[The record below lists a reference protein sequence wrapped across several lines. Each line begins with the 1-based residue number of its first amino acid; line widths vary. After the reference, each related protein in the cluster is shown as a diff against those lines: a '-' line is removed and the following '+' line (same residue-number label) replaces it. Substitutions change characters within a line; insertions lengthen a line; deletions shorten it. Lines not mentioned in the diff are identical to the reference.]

1 MHRPDEP
8 SGRAH
13 ARRLR
18 AALLGL
24 AILGCVLALSGTTAA
39 AGSGTAP
46 LAPVISPDNDPGAL
60 RFLAPGNETLLM
72 SHSLTVVLR
81 AKRGVSA
88 ISLGLDGRRTIRL
101 QRSAGGRLTGRVSRL
116 GVGSHVLVARGR
128 LANGRS
134 TLAAAAFV
142 VGRRTGSL
150 LRVTAPRSVSGARP
164 VTVELHLRGEV
175 QTIDASLNGR
185 SVDSSL
191 VTVRAA
197 RRTLQ
202 LGLSQGLHR
211 GVNLLRV
218 TAYRSDGAYG
228 TETRRIVM
236 SRTRPLAGAGP
247 DLRAVGSGRLTLH
260 GAASAV
266 RRGAK
271 LVVSWRIVSRPRGS
285 RARLLRA
292 HSLRP
297 RLIFDIHGRYVVRET
312 VRERGGRGAHAAGAF
327 SSSDDADVNV
337 VLDSPM
343 IPIDTMA
350 NAANG
355 ANDLSIQGQTEADPS
370 ENGSAHLVVFNRQTL
385 QVIDNASYC
394 VSTACSQSG
403 TLQEYLASLGSN
415 DLVVL
420 SVPPDSFALPIEG
433 SDAEQLFNQVINE
446 IGGTSL
452 PQYNLQ
458 QPYSTAA
465 GFSIIGIPG
474 IPVGQAYENFGLGS
488 TDTSS
493 PAGDLAGEL
502 ELDSACSVA
511 STDECGY
518 KFVPRDY
525 VPFSTAAPSAA
536 SASIT
541 VGSQPPI
548 LVTDASGPG
557 FLVAVYDAGTLAPV
571 THGFFA
577 VDPAGVPSAQAI
589 GQMSSFLGS
598 YSDDPGKV
606 VIIQSFG
613 DPTPGSET
621 AARTAWGQLSTDI
634 ESLHGNRDVFNTLN
648 GTGNYALVGG
658 NGADVPTAEVSQSEL
673 HNANLPL
680 GPGSLEGILGR
691 DNDYRF
697 HALLADPAS
706 GSDFRMLP
714 IAYQPS
720 TPWPDSSGDDQLA
733 ADYIAT
739 QLGGTLDEPWTT
751 VAQLRTA
758 YWNSDDIDWETVA
771 QDTAQTQQGS
781 SQCQIEYPRTPPA
794 SWASSSDGGPSMSEF
809 DSVCVNLAAELNEVN
824 KVIDL
829 FGQPGKASTGDL
841 PGAFSNPTSTAVIE
855 SDLNTQATSIND
867 ALNPPDVDT
876 QVDSGGLAYGALE
889 LTAELTGEALAPELG
904 LAMAGLEITN
914 ALSDNGTGA
923 TGQVVQT
930 AANSAAST
938 VAGNIAT
945 SGATLNLLGEVLV
958 SDPAKLAAAA
968 SDYGEVWDPNSSPG
982 LIGSAVLDA
991 AIQTDYTTI
1000 LGAVYSGYTYFQS
1013 GTTNAAN
1020 FQCYGDGLNG
1030 ADINLFD
1037 GEGPDGQM
1045 QWLADWDSSGNPIDL
1060 TFALTHTVPLGGE
1073 SGMAHSNTDAP
1084 PESVMAKVFA
1094 PFGSGGAGF
1103 LQPQFFED
1111 AMPHTQV
1118 YCSPHHDTG
1127 LGYTVQVGP
1136 TSPPGGMTY
1145 PLFPPYPN
1153 PPDGS

>member
-13 ARRLR
+13 ARRLG

-24 AILGCVLALSGTTAA
+24 AILGGVLALSGTAAA

-46 LAPVISPDNDPGAL
+46 LAPVIAPDNDPGAL
-60 RFLAPGNETLLM
+60 RFLTPGNETLLT

-150 LRVTAPRSVSGARP
+150 LRVTAPRRVSGARP
-164 VTVELHLRGEV
+164 VTAELHLRGEV
-175 QTIDASLNGR
+175 QTIDASLNGK
-185 SVDSSL
+185 SADSSL

-228 TETRRIVM
+228 TETRQIVV
-236 SRTRPLAGAGP
+236 SRVRPLAGAGP
-247 DLRAVGSGRLTLH
+247 DLRAVGPGRVTLH

-271 LVVSWRIVSRPRGS
+271 LVVSWRIVNRPRGS

-297 RLIFDIHGRYVVRET
+297 QLIFDVHGRYVVRET
-312 VRERGGRGAHAAGAF
+312 VRERGGRGAHAAGALT
-327 SSSDDADVNV
+327 SSDDADVNV

-343 IPIDTMA
+343 IPIDTMV
-350 NAANG
+350 NTANG

-370 ENGSAHLVVFNRQTL
+370 ENGSAHLVVFNRLTL
-385 QVIDNASYC
+385 QVIGNASYC
-394 VSTACSQSG
+394 VSTACTQSG
-403 TLQEYLASLGSN
+403 ILQEYLASLSSN

-420 SVPPDSFALPIEG
+420 SVPPDNSALPIEG
-433 SDAEQLFNQVINE
+433 STAEEEFNQAINE

-452 PQYNLQ
+452 PQYNPQ

-488 TDTSS
+488 TDPSS
-493 PAGDLAGEL
+493 PAGDIAGEL

-511 STDECGY
+511 STDQCAY

-525 VPFSTAAPSAA
+525 VPFSTSAPTTA

-541 VGSQPPI
+541 VGSQPPVLI
-548 LVTDASGPG
+548 TDASGPG

-571 THGFFA
+571 NHGSFA
-577 VDPAGVPSAQAI
+577 VDPGGVPSAQAI
-589 GQMSSFLGS
+589 GQMSSFLGA
-598 YSDDPGKV
+598 YSSDPGKL

-613 DPTPGSET
+613 DPTPGS
-621 AARTAWGQLSTDI
+621 AAPARIAWGQLSNEI

-658 NGADVPTAEVSQSEL
+658 NGADVPTAEVSQTEL
-673 HNANLPL
+673 YGAGMPA
-680 GPGSLEGILGR
+680 GPGTLEGVLGR

-697 HALLADPAS
+697 HALLADPAP
-706 GSDFRMLP
+706 GTDAGTDLLP

-720 TPWPDSSGDDQLA
+720 TPWPDSSGDDELA

-739 QLGGTLDEPWTT
+739 QLGGTLAQGWTS
-751 VAQLRTA
+751 VAQMRTA
-758 YWNSDDIDWETVA
+758 YWNADGIDWGGVA
-771 QDTAQTQQGS
+771 QDTAQTQQGAPV
-781 SQCQIEYPRTPPA
+781 CQIEYPNTKPA
-794 SWASSSDGGPSMSEF
+794 SWASSSDGGPSVSEF
-809 DSVCVNLAAELNEVN
+809 DSVCVNLANELNEVD
-824 KVIDL
+824 KVIGR
-829 FGQPGKASTGDL
+829 FGPPGKAYLGDI
-841 PGAFSNPTSTAVIE
+841 PGAFSNPAGTAVIQA
-855 SDLNTQATSIND
+855 DLQTVTTSINA
-867 ALNPPDVDT
+867 ALNPPATDT

-914 ALSDNGTGA
+914 ALSDNGSG
-923 TGQVVQT
+923 GSDQVVQT
-930 AANSAAST
+930 AASSAAST
-938 VAGNIAT
+938 IANNIAE

-968 SDYGEVWDPNSSPG
+968 ADYGLWDPNTSPG
-982 LIGSAVLDA
+982 VIGTALLGA
-991 AIQTDYTTI
+991 ATQADYTTI
-1000 LGAVYSGYTYFQS
+1000 LGAIYSGYTYFQS
-1013 GTTNAAN
+1013 GTTNAAD
-1020 FQCYGDGLNG
+1020 FRCYGTGING
-1030 ADINLFD
+1030 VDIQLFN

-1045 QWLADWDSSGNPIDL
+1045 QWLADWDSNGNPIDL
-1060 TFALTHTVPLGGE
+1060 TFALTHTVPLGGVN
-1073 SGMAHSNTDAP
+1073 GIGSNTDAP

-1094 PFGSGGAGF
+1094 PLASGGGGF
-1103 LQPQFFED
+1103 LKPQFFED
-1111 AMPHTQV
+1111 ELPHTQV
-1118 YCSPHHDTG
+1118 YCSPDNFGQEHE
-1127 LGYTVQVGP
+1127 TVQIGP
-1136 TSPPGGMTY
+1136 AFPAGGMTY
-1145 PLFPPYPN
+1145 PLFPPYSN
-1153 PPDGS
+1153 PPTGS